1 MTEIAAIGAPAQ
13 VSALALAG
21 ARIYAADTAEQ
32 VRAAWTAL
40 SASVGVVVL
49 TESAAGVLAAERYV
63 PGSPL
68 TVVMVRC
75 PV

>member
-1 MTEIAAIGAPAQ
+1 MTEIAAIGAAAQ
-13 VSALALAG
+13 VGALALAG

-40 SASVGVVVL
+40 PATVGVVVL
-49 TESAAGVLAAERYV
+49 TESAADVLTAQRYV

-75 PV
+75 PI

>member
-1 MTEIAAIGAPAQ
+1 MSEIAAIGAPAQ
-13 VSALALAG
+13 ISALALAG
-21 ARIYAADTAEQ
+21 ARVYGADTAEQ

-40 SASVGVVVL
+40 PASVGVVVL
-49 TESAAGVLAAERYV
+49 TESAARVLAAQRCV

-75 PV
+75 PI